1 LRLKRLRFCN
11 GRRDVL
17 RERSI
22 AGAAML
28 LVIAFGLACSVL
40 SPRKPLTWHVTLELD
55 SPIAD
60 RDAAVK
66 RTIDVLKKRLDAV
79 GVINFEVQQVD
90 PVSGRIDLKLPE
102 VTDRERLKHFLTAG
116 GRLELTPVMSSL
128 SPSPVQTYQTKEGA
142 ANVAASQNGQVAPYE
157 PGQATGQPFVI
168 LEKTSIVTG
177 QDLRS
182 ATAIPATGRPD
193 EYSIAFTLRRDGA
206 MRLGDW
212 TRSHINSYL
221 AIVLNGSVVSVAY
234 IKGEILDSGEIS
246 GRFSK
251 SSAEDLAHIL
261 NSGALPA
268 PIRIVEEGAI
278 K

>member
-1 LRLKRLRFCN
+1 
-11 GRRDVL
+11 
-17 RERSI
+17 
-22 AGAAML
+22 ML
-28 LVIAFGLACSVL
+28 LIIACGPACSVL
-40 SPRKPLTWHVTLELD
+40 RPKKPLTWHVTLEID
-55 SPIAD
+55 SPAAA
-60 RDAAVK
+60 RDAEVK
-66 RTIDVLKKRLDAV
+66 QTIAVLKKRLDAV
-79 GVINFEVQQVD
+79 GVYNFEIQQQGD
-90 PVSGRIDLKLPE
+90 PANGRIDLKLPE

-116 GRLELTPVMSSL
+116 GRLELTPVMSPL
-128 SPSPVQTYQTKEGA
+128 SPSPVQTYKTKEEA
-142 ANVAASQNGQVAPYE
+142 TIVADSQDGRVAQYE
-157 PGQATGQPFVI
+157 PGQATGQQFVI
-168 LEKTSIVTG
+168 LEKTPIVTG

-182 ATAIPATGRPD
+182 ANAIPATGRPD

-251 SSAEDLAHIL
+251 SSAEDLARTL

-268 PIRIVEEGAI
+268 LIKIVEEGDI